1 MKKKTL
7 LATLVMISLL
17 QGNVYAGK
25 ITEGTYE
32 NECKYTHPSNDGGIT
47 IDTAGDY
54 DFKGGL
60 IIDRNIISNLSSAY
74 KTALIGKISTA
85 TKKMKF

>member
-25 ITEGTYE
+25 IAPGTYE
-32 NECKYTHPSNDGGIT
+32 DEYKYTHPSNNGDIT

-60 IIDRNIISNLSSAY
+60 IIDRNTSKLSSAY
-74 KTALIGKISTA
+74 KTALIGKISDA

>member
-32 NECKYTHPSNDGGIT
+32 KEYIY
-47 IDTAGDY
+47 IRI
-54 DFKGGL
+54 L
-60 IIDRNIISNLSSAY
+60 LMILV
-74 KTALIGKISTA
+74 LQ
-85 TKKMKF
+85 

>member
-25 ITEGTYE
+25 ITDGTYE
-32 NECKYTHPSNDGGIT
+32 NEYIYTHPSNDTGIT

-54 DFKGGL
+54 NFKGGL
-60 IIDRNIISNLSSAY
+60 IIDRNIKSNLSSRF